1 MNDKSK
7 NKGSGRLT
15 RLGISLA
22 YYVFDMG
29 AILIYFL
36 FYGLILSL
44 DLTGIFEDFL
54 LIPLTWIVYFVLFFL
69 TFKPIYENTGERT
82 LRTAFIHGG
91 GIFTVLHIVFFIL
104 RAIAY
109 TIYKSVKESYVIPN
123 FTSEQIERGREFY
136 NDISVLM
143 FALIWGYLTLV
154 FLPLIISAF
163 VSWIRLS
170 KNQQETLPIETSQTE
185 RN

>member
-1 MNDKSK
+1 MNDKSE

-29 AILIYFL
+29 AILVYFL

-54 LIPLTWIVYFVLFFL
+54 LIPLTWIAYFVLFFL
-69 TFKPIYENTGERT
+69 TFKPICENTGKRT
-82 LRTAFIHGG
+82 LRTAFIQSG

-104 RAIAY
+104 KAISY
-109 TIYKSVKESYVIPN
+109 MIYKSVKESYVIPN
-123 FTSEQIERGREFY
+123 FTVEQIERGREFY
-136 NDISVLM
+136 HDISVLM
-143 FALIWGYLTLV
+143 LVPIWGYLTLV
-154 FLPLIISAF
+154 LLPLIIAAF
-163 VSWIRLS
+163 VSWIRLN
-170 KNQQETLPIETSQTE
+170 KTQQETLPIETSQIE